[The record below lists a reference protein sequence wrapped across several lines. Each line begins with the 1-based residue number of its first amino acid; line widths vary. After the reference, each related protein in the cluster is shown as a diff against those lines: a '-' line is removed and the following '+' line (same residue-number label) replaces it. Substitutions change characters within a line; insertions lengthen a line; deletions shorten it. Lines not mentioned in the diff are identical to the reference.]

1 MREEEIIYTKV
12 LLVGV
17 DTGEEQDFEHSMEEL
32 KSLAEAAYKQV
43 VGVVVQRMERVN
55 NSLYIGAGKVAE
67 VKEYAASCEAQE
79 IVFDNALS
87 PSQVRNL
94 GRELDLVVLD
104 RTNLILDIFS
114 IRAKTREAKLQVE
127 TANLQYMLPRLVGM
141 RENLSRQGGTGG
153 SMSNK
158 GAGETKLELDR
169 RKIEHRISMLKREL
183 ESVAQNRETT
193 RKKRSQSRIPQ
204 VALVGYTNAGKST
217 ILNRLVD
224 TYGGGEEKNVLEKD
238 MLFATLETN
247 VRSIHTGD
255 NKPFFLVDTV
265 GFIHKL
271 PHGLVQAFRA
281 TLEEVK
287 YADLIVEV
295 VDFSDEHYR
304 QHMEVTA
311 ETLKELGAGN
321 IPRLVVYNKIDKCRT
336 ENLPNDAKLFLEAKT
351 CYEVKSCDETGID
364 SEKKI
369 NSETNPFSK
378 TKPQLR
384 KGNQIYI
391 AAKMGAGMEELA
403 GLIKEYVYAD
413 RVEAEF
419 LIPYDSGSILS
430 YFMENATVSSQEYR
444 EEGVRLRASCHK
456 SDAEKYGR
464 FRVS

>member
-1 MREEEIIYTKV
+1 MREEELIYTKV

-336 ENLPNDAKLFLEAKT
+336 ENLPDEAKLFLEAKT
-351 CYEVKSCDETGID
+351 CYEVKSCDETGIN
-364 SEKKI
+364 SETKI

-430 YFMENATVSSQEYR
+430 YFMENSTVSSQEYR

>member
-1 MREEEIIYTKV
+1 MRAEEEIVYTRV

-17 DTGEEQDFEHSMEEL
+17 DTGEDPDFEHSMEEL

-43 VGVVVQRMERVN
+43 AGIIVQRMEKVN
-55 NSLYIGAGKVAE
+55 KSLYIGTGKAAE
-67 VKEYAASCEAQE
+67 VKEYAGQCEAQE
-79 IVFDNALS
+79 VVFDNALS

-127 TANLQYMLPRLVGM
+127 AASLQYMLPRLVGM

-169 RKIEHRISMLKREL
+169 RKIEHRISMLKKEL
-183 ESVAQNRETT
+183 ETVAQNRETT
-193 RKKRSQSRIPQ
+193 RKKRSRSRIPQ

-217 ILNRLVD
+217 IMNQLVD
-224 TYGGGEEKNVLEKD
+224 RYGGGEQKNVLEKD

-255 NKPFFLVDTV
+255 NRPFFLTDTV

-271 PHGLVQAFRA
+271 PHGLVQAFRS

-295 VDFSDEHYR
+295 VDFSDEHFR
-304 QHMEVTA
+304 QHMEVTE
-311 ETLKELGAGN
+311 ETLKELGAGD
-321 IPRLVVYNKIDKCRT
+321 IPRIVAYNKCDKA
-336 ENLPNDAKLFLEAKT
+336 EGHAGAEDYSEEKLHSGAAGQ
-351 CYEVKSCDETGID
+351 D
-364 SEKKI
+364 
-369 NSETNPFSK
+369 
-378 TKPQLR
+378 R
-384 KGNQIYI
+384 RIYI
-391 AAKMGAGMEELA
+391 AARLGNGIEELA
-403 GLIKEYVYAD
+403 ELIKECGYAD

-419 LIPYDSGSILS
+419 LIPDDNGGVVAYL
-430 YFMENATVSSQEYR
+430 MENATVSAREYQ
-444 EEGVRLRASCHK
+444 EEGVRLRASCHR
-456 SDAEKYGR
+456 SDAEKYGGY
-464 FRVS
+464 RVC

>member
-1 MREEEIIYTKV
+1 MSAGEEIIYTKV

-43 VGVVVQRMERVN
+43 VGIIVQRMEKVN
-55 NSLYIGAGKVAE
+55 KSLYIGTGKVDE
-67 VKEYAASCEAQE
+67 VKEYAGQCEAQE
-79 IVFDNALS
+79 VVFDNALS

-127 TANLQYMLPRLVGM
+127 TASLQYMLPRLVGM

-169 RKIEHRISMLKREL
+169 RKIEHRISMLKKEL
-183 ESVAQNRETT
+183 ETVAQNRETT

-217 ILNRLVD
+217 IMNRLVD
-224 TYGGGEEKNVLEKD
+224 RYGGGEEKNVLEKD

-255 NKPFFLVDTV
+255 NKPFFLTDTV

-311 ETLKELGAGN
+311 ETLRELGAGD
-321 IPRLVVYNKIDKCRT
+321 IPRIVAYNKSDKVVGDTAEICRIGK
-336 ENLPNDAKLFLEAKT
+336 LPNDAKLPNDMKLHYDAKLH
-351 CYEVKSCDETGID
+351 CDAKLPNDARPRMRE
-364 SEKKI
+364 S
-369 NSETNPFSK
+369 
-378 TKPQLR
+378 R
-384 KGNQIYI
+384 QIYI
-391 AAKMGAGMEELA
+391 AAKMDCGIEELA
-403 GLIKEYVYAD
+403 ELIKECVYAD

-419 LIPYDSGSILS
+419 MIPYDSGSVVS
-430 YFMENATVSSQEYR
+430 YFMENATVSSREYS
-444 EEGVRLRASCHK
+444 EEGVRLKASCHR

-464 FRVS
+464 YRVP

>member
-1 MREEEIIYTKV
+1 MRAEEEIIYTKV

-43 VGVVVQRMERVN
+43 VGIIVQRMEKVN
-55 NSLYIGAGKVAE
+55 KSLYIGTGKVAE
-67 VKEYAASCEAQE
+67 VKEYAGRCEAQE
-79 IVFDNALS
+79 VVFDNALS

-127 TANLQYMLPRLVGM
+127 TASLQYMLPRLVGM

-169 RKIEHRISMLKREL
+169 RKIEHRISMLKKEL
-183 ESVAQNRETT
+183 ETVAQNRETT

-217 ILNRLVD
+217 IMNQMVD
-224 TYGGGEEKNVLEKD
+224 RYGGGEEKNVLEKD
-238 MLFATLETN
+238 MLFATLDTN
-247 VRSIHTGD
+247 VRCIYPKSDTRETSAFSQESSAFSREGRSTIE
-255 NKPFFLVDTV
+255 NMPFFLADTV

-271 PHGLVQAFRA
+271 PHGLVKAFRS

-287 YADLIVEV
+287 YADLLIQV
-295 VDFSDEHYR
+295 VDFSDEHYK

-311 ETLKELGAGN
+311 ATLKELEAGD
-321 IPRLVVYNKIDKCRT
+321 IPQIIVYNKADKCAM
-336 ENLPNDAKLFLEAKT
+336 EDLPR
-351 CYEVKSCDETGID
+351 
-364 SEKKI
+364 
-369 NSETNPFSK
+369 
-378 TKPQLR
+378 R
-384 KGNQIYI
+384 KDRQIYM
-391 AAKMGAGMEELA
+391 AASLNCGIEELTEM
-403 GLIKEYVYAD
+403 ITKCVYAD
-413 RVEAEF
+413 RVETGF
-419 LIPYDSGSILS
+419 LLPYDKGGIAS
-430 YFMENATVSSQEYR
+430 YFMENATVLEQEYR
-444 EEGVRLRASCHK
+444 EDGIWIKVSCHK
-456 SDAEKYGR
+456 SDADKYAEYRQAIYTEGH
-464 FRVS
+464 